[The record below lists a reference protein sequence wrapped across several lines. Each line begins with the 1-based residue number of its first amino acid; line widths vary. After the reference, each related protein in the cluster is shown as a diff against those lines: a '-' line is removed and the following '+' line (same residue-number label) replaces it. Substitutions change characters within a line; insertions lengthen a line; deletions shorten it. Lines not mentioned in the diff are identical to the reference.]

1 MIWST
6 HLVAGLSTLWLF
18 EAIGLFEAGAAV
30 GVLPVLSA
38 EQITLIAGGAAFGS
52 LLPDL
57 DAAHS
62 KIKHLSVA
70 GIKPFY
76 LPSQAIYQT
85 LGHRTLLH
93 SLKGLAGIALAASL
107 LLPFADWRA
116 ALAIIAGY
124 ASHLALDACNPGG
137 IPLLYPDRKKFY
149 LLPRK
154 WRIATGSPSEEL
166 VFALFA
172 LLALLFFLRQLSAF

>member
-6 HLVAGLSTLWLF
+6 HLVAGLNTLWLF
-18 EAIGLFEAGAAV
+18 DAGASM
-30 GVLPVLSA
+30 GVLSPLFT
-38 EQITLIAGGAAFGS
+38 EQITLIAGAAAFGS

-76 LPSQAIYQT
+76 LPSQAIFHA

-93 SLKGLAGIALAASL
+93 SLKGLIGIALAASL

-116 ALAIIAGY
+116 AFAFVAGY

-137 IPLLYPDRKKFY
+137 IPLLYPDRRKFH
-149 LLPRK
+149 LLPK
-154 WRIATGSPSEEL
+154 PLRIATGSPPEEL
-166 VFALFA
+166 VFVLFA
-172 LLALLFFLRQLSAF
+172 PLALLFFLRQLSAF